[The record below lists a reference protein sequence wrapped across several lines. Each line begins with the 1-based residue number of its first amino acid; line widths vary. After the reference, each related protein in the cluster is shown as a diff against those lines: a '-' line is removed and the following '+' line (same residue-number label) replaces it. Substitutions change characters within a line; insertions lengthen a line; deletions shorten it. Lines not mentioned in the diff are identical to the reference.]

1 MSNMQKHKTEPS
13 LFKTHQAVCAW
24 QSSLFLG
31 WSSCWWPSQH
41 NALNEPQDI
50 CTAILREPQNVLS
63 VLLRKALCTFPFLF
77 HWAKA
82 DFFIFPSLSSL
93 LSQLLIIFI
102 FPSLPTFNCGEQRLL
117 GSAKENP
124 FSGFSKP
131 HQDSRPSDYL
141 IRYLC
146 ESFLLKDKVRL
157 EFHLVIEFTPSQTL
171 TLHGS
176 GKAKEWI
183 WDFGFGY
190 KLFEF
195 GHIISTSPFPYLRKD
210 RVILRP
216 PGHCF
221 YLRNHRTLD
230 WFLPAWGRKD
240 MLDIY
245 SVQSAARQGFPPVT
259 SCNPP
264 NNLVRLAVFLLA
276 KVGNWRL
283 RNLSETRQL

>member
-1 MSNMQKHKTEPS
+1 MSNMHKHKTEPS
-13 LFKTHQAVCAW
+13 LFKTHQAVRAW

-50 CTAILREPQNVLS
+50 CTAILYEPQNVLR
-63 VLLRKALCTFPFLF
+63 VLLRKALCIFPFLF

-82 DFFIFPSLSSL
+82 DQISLSSL
-93 LSQLLIIFI
+93 LSLFLIVE
-102 FPSLPTFNCGEQRLL
+102 NKRLL

-171 TLHGS
+171 TSHGS
-176 GKAKEWI
+176 GKALEWI

-190 KLFEF
+190 KLLVWVW
-195 GHIISTSPFPYLRKD
+195 TYYLHLSFSLSAEGQGYTKTPWS
-210 RVILRP
+210 L
-216 PGHCF
+216 
-221 YLRNHRTLD
+221 
-230 WFLPAWGRKD
+230 FLPKE
-240 MLDIY
+240 
-245 SVQSAARQGFPPVT
+245 S
-259 SCNPP
+259 
-264 NNLVRLAVFLLA
+264 
-276 KVGNWRL
+276 
-283 RNLSETRQL
+283 